1 MRKLLLVLFTI
12 TTCAIIAQNTPKII
26 TGTVFIDSIA
36 TQDVHIIN
44 KKLTLGAVSNENGRF
59 EILASEN
66 NTLLVSH
73 LNLEFKE
80 VTITQEHIKTKNIV
94 IFVDSKTHMLDE
106 VVLEKQRSILEI
118 DPDILNNAPVV
129 NAKTLKLPY
138 ANVIQPKGE
147 KTVKIESGLAISV
160 TGLINALNGTNKRK
174 KQLKKITIE
183 DRNIEKIRKH
193 FTDGFFI
200 RQLKIKK
207 ENINQFLQACISKGI
222 INLYNKDKVLELTAV
237 LIENSKSSPYLLENE
252 TIRVTKK

>member
-1 MRKLLLVLFTI
+1 MKKLFLVLFTL
-12 TTCAIIAQNTPKII
+12 TTCVIIAQNTPKII

-44 KKLTLGAVSNENGRF
+44 KKLAIGAVSNENGRF

-66 NTLLVSH
+66 NTLLISH
-73 LNLEFKE
+73 LNLEYKE
-80 VTITQEHIKTKNIV
+80 VTITKEHTTTKNIV

-138 ANVIQPKGE
+138 ANVTQTKDE
-147 KTVKIESGLAISV
+147 KTVKIASGVSISL
-160 TGLINALNGTNKRK
+160 TGLIDALNGKNKLR
-174 KQLKKITIE
+174 KQLKKITVE
-183 DRNIEKIRKH
+183 DRNIEKIREH

-200 RQLKIKK
+200 HQLKIKK

-222 INLYNKDKVLELTAV
+222 INLYNRDKVLELTAV

-252 TIRVTKK
+252 NIRVTKK